1 MYSSARAEEQKAIKY
16 EKEIIMERLVTAQKI
31 ALGATVF
38 SIVGGVLS
46 TTTLGTYIMLIGF
59 IAGIVAYIYGGFG
72 TAVRMAGTIAKWG

>member
-1 MYSSARAEEQKAIKY
+1 
-16 EKEIIMERLVTAQKI
+16 MERLVTAQKI